1 MSAGAA
7 GDVNCLDVDQHLEMM
22 VSGEEGSYSEVT
34 KPESEHDTPDQV
46 QTLRSLPHLPF
57 ESTVCPVEFVVSKM
71 ARSPQNWSTFAAS
84 VLLVMF
90 DRTGRQVEQG

>member
-1 MSAGAA
+1 MPGGVNSL
-7 GDVNCLDVDQHLEMM
+7 DVNQHPWTMG
-22 VSGEEGSYSEVT
+22 SGKEGTYSEVI

-46 QTLRSLPHLPF
+46 QTFKSLPHPPVD
-57 ESTVCPVEFVVSKM
+57 SAVCPAVPVDSRM
-71 ARSPQNWSTFAAS
+71 ARSPQNWSAFAAL